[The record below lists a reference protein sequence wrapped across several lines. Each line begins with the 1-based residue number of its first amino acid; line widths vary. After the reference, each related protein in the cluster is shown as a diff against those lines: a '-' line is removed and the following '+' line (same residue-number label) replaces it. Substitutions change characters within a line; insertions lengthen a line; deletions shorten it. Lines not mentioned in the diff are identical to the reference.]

1 MKKKLLLLT
10 LTAIFAFN
18 HTKAQ
23 FVSVTDCDANGTDH
37 SIFFINPDT
46 GFVAGEANAKGIIQK
61 TMNGGNT
68 WANVYTSTA
77 NAEWVYDIY
86 FANSD
91 TGIAVGESGTI
102 LRTIDGGTNWSRQT
116 ISNVIFNSVHFPT
129 STVGYITGQGTP
141 QAPIYKTIDG
151 GMNWTAQVSNADSA
165 LVSIF
170 FVNADTG
177 YAVGSY
183 DILKTIN
190 GGNTWTR
197 SNNNYSSN
205 GKIYCTDANTCYVSS
220 YSSFVAPMIKTIDG
234 GATWNPLS
242 LPILSPPYGYVTTSV
257 YFTDA
262 LTGYATG
269 VKFDT
274 TNSTAIGTIFKTTD
288 AGQTWYN
295 INTTIN
301 NITLQNTF
309 LTSIHFVNSQ
319 IGYAQGGVGKVLKT
333 SNAGGN
339 TTGIDSGNEKE
350 NEMNIYPNPFSSQT
364 TLQTNRNL
372 INATMTVYNFFGQ
385 MVKQIKNISGQ
396 KVILHRDDLPSGLY
410 FIRLAQ
416 DNKII
421 AADKLVITDLHEK

>member
-10 LTAIFAFN
+10 LTVIFAFTY
-18 HTKAQ
+18 TKAQ
-23 FVSVTDCDANGTDH
+23 FVSVTDCDANGVDH

-46 GFVAGEANAKGIIQK
+46 GFVGGEANGKGIIQK
-61 TMNGGNT
+61 TIDGGNT
-68 WANVYTSTA
+68 WTNVYTSTT
-77 NAEWVYDIY
+77 NLEWVYAIY
-86 FANSD
+86 FANAN
-91 TGIAVGESGTI
+91 TGIAVGENGTI

-151 GMNWTAQVSNADSA
+151 GMNWTAQVSHADST

-177 YAVGSY
+177 YAVGRY

-197 SNNNYSSN
+197 STNNYLTN

-220 YSSFVAPMIKTIDG
+220 YSSFAAPIIKTIDG

-242 LPILSPPYGYVTTSV
+242 LPITSAPYGYATTSV
-257 YFTDA
+257 YFTNA

-274 TNSTAIGTIFKTTD
+274 TTFTGIGTIFKTTD
-288 AGQTWYN
+288 AGQTWFN
-295 INTTIN
+295 INTPAN
-301 NITLQNTF
+301 NSTLQNTF

-333 SNAGGN
+333 TNAGGV
-339 TTGIDSGNEKE
+339 TTGIAKGDEKAIE
-350 NEMNIYPNPFSSQT
+350 TNIYPNPFSTQLTFQLAINNQT
-364 TLQTNRNL
+364 TISL
-372 INATMTVYNFFGQ
+372 YNFLGQ
-385 MVKQIKNISGQ
+385 QLLQQKFINSTIINTEQFPSGIYFYELRNSEAIIKTGKLVKQ
-396 KVILHRDDLPSGLY
+396 
-410 FIRLAQ
+410 
-416 DNKII
+416 
-421 AADKLVITDLHEK
+421 